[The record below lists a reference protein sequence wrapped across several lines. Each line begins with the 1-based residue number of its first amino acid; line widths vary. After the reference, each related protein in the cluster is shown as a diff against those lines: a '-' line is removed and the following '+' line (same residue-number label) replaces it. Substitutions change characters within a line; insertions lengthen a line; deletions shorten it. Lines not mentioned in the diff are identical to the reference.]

1 MYIYGVNIVITIM
14 REFLIRFSRLA
25 LFFAICWIV
34 FWLPEFYPGISKPV
48 AYIACALIAL
58 IGVTMVFFAKIDD
71 EVEREVER
79 QQDDTLL
86 LEAIILALG
95 ITLIVYS
102 AKVKPLL
109 PFAIA
114 AVLMVA
120 ARIALG
126 FCEKRYKGLTVKEF
140 FAREITLPLMMD
152 VLLLGSSVYYIFK
165 PGHAVWFN
173 GLVALLAVLDI
184 ARHGLR
190 NRM

>member
-1 MYIYGVNIVITIM
+1 M
-14 REFLIRFSRLA
+14 REFLIRLSRLA

-34 FWLPEFYPGISKPV
+34 
-48 AYIACALIAL
+48 
-58 IGVTMVFFAKIDD
+58 
-71 EVEREVER
+71 
-79 QQDDTLL
+79 
-86 LEAIILALG
+86 
-95 ITLIVYS
+95 YS
-102 AKVKPLL
+102 VKVKPLL

-165 PGHAVWFN
+165 PGHVVWFN

>member
-1 MYIYGVNIVITIM
+1 M
-14 REFLIRFSRLA
+14 REFLIRLSRLA
-25 LFFAICWIV
+25 LCFAICWIV
-34 FWLPEFYPGISKPV
+34 FWLAEFYPGISKPV

-152 VLLLGSSVYYIFK
+152 VLLLGSAVYYIFK
-165 PGHAVWFN
+165 QGDVDWFN

>member
-14 REFLIRFSRLA
+14 RVFLIRFSRLA
-25 LFFAICWIV
+25 LFFVICWIV

-58 IGVTMVFFAKIDD
+58 IGVTLVFFANAKFDD
-71 EVEREVER
+71 EVER

-165 PGHAVWFN
+165 QGDAVWFN

>member
-14 REFLIRFSRLA
+14 REFLIRLSRLA
-25 LFFAICWIV
+25 LLFVICWIV
-34 FWLPEFYPGISKPV
+34 FWLPEVYPGISKPV

-71 EVEREVER
+71 EVER

-152 VLLLGSSVYYIFK
+152 VLLLGSAVYYIFK
-165 PGHAVWFN
+165 RGDVDWFN